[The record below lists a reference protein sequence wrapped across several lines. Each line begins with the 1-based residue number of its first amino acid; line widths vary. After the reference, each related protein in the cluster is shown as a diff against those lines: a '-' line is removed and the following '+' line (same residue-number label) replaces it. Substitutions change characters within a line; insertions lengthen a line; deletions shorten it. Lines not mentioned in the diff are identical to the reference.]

1 MGYDRIMRT
10 MTSALAMVVVLG
22 VLPVTVHAQIYRYTD
37 ERGNAVYV
45 DGAHAVPERHRATAV
60 PLPLHNTPVSA
71 TPSVATA
78 PAADPGGTTIAFTP
92 GQRIVTD
99 ARINDSTPVRLLVD
113 TGADRTVIAPRAL
126 VAAGVSLTRGARSE
140 QVKGVAGTA
149 ETQRV
154 VVDSLA
160 VGPARVARLSVF
172 ALDVDQPGFEGLL
185 GRDFL
190 EQFHVSID
198 SSKGVVTLKPK

>member
-1 MGYDRIMRT
+1 MSPGF
-10 MTSALAMVVVLG
+10 ALVLLLGALHG
-22 VLPVTVHAQIYRYTD
+22 VAHAQIYRYTD

-60 PLPLHNTPVSA
+60 PLPLHNTPASA
-71 TPSVATA
+71 TPVAAPA
-78 PAADPGGTTIAFTP
+78 PAADPAGGTTIAFTP

-99 ARINDSTPVRLLVD
+99 ARINDSTSVRLLVD

-126 VAAGVSLTRGARSE
+126 VAAGVSLTKGTKSE

-154 VVDSLA
+154 LVESLA
-160 VGPARVARLSVF
+160 VGPARVARLAVY

-198 SSKGVVTLKPK
+198 SSRGVVTLKPK

>member
-1 MGYDRIMRT
+1 MRT
-10 MTSALAMVVVLG
+10 MTSTVAVVVVLG
-22 VLPVTVHAQIYRYTD
+22 AVPGAVHAQIHRYTD
-37 ERGNAVYV
+37 ERGNPVYV
-45 DGAHAVPERHRATAV
+45 DGVHAVPERHRATAV

-71 TPSVATA
+71 TPA
-78 PAADPGGTTIAFTP
+78 PAPPADPGGTTISFTP

-126 VAAGVSLTRGARSE
+126 VAAGVSLTRGTRSE
-140 QVKGVAGTA
+140 QVRGVSGSA

-154 VVDSLA
+154 VIDSLA
-160 VGPARVARLSVF
+160 VGPARVARLAVF
-172 ALDVDQPGFEGLL
+172 ALDIDQPGFEGLL

-190 EQFHVSID
+190 EQFNVSID
-198 SSKGVVTLKPK
+198 SGRGVVTLKPK